1 MTLTNKTTRGQSTLD
16 PFDELLDAQLRD
28 IDAARAIPRPDGID
42 KFYVEEAFEK
52 KAGEQAPLAAA
63 RGESDARPWRLK
75 AAEFEYR
82 ARVTTSYIDG
92 QREVVANARVRFE
105 LAARTLGAYT
115 RRQSGEKLPY
125 YLRWALILGGD
136 VAGVAG
142 AAILLGETVALGV
155 LQAIASGTA
164 AITGGLLAQEVR
176 DSRLARKREKLP
188 RELTDDERR
197 FAHLFR
203 GGDGGERIVKWIVA
217 AAMLIGVLIAV
228 SIFAL
233 RYSTEGSTAAW
244 AFGLLAA
251 GVALASW
258 ANVYHYTDEAADLI
272 DARRADYVRELKRLK
287 RLLKARDVSAHAA
300 ALAMATS
307 IETEAANRG
316 LAAQRAVEATGAH
329 LLNEHADVAGHG
341 WTHGPE
347 GERHDHERHEVSR
360 HDRRVTERQ
369 LQVQLPRIDV
379 SIAYDSPPGL
389 LAGAAVNGHQDPA
402 A

>member
-1 MTLTNKTTRGQSTLD
+1 MTLGNKTTTRDLD
-16 PFDELLDAQLRD
+16 PIDELLEAQLTD
-28 IDAARAIPRPDGID
+28 IDAARAIPRPDGIE
-42 KFYVEEAFEK
+42 KFYLEEAVEK
-52 KAGEQAPLAAA
+52 KAEEQPPLAAA
-63 RGESDARPWRLK
+63 RGEADARPWRLK

-82 ARVTTSYIDG
+82 TAVTKSYVDG
-92 QREVVANARVRFE
+92 QREIVANARQRFE

-115 RRQSGEKLPY
+115 RRAPGEKVPY

-155 LQAIASGTA
+155 LQAVASGTA

-188 RELTDDERR
+188 RDLTDDERR

-217 AAMLIGVLIAV
+217 AATLIGLLIAV

-251 GVALASW
+251 AIALASW
-258 ANVYHYTDEAADLI
+258 ANVYHYTDEATDLI
-272 DARRADYVRELKRLK
+272 EARRADYVRELKRLK
-287 RLLKARDVSAHAA
+287 RLLKAREVSEHDA

-307 IETEAANRG
+307 IETEAASRG
-316 LAAQRAVEATGAH
+316 LAAQRAVEATGAQ

-341 WTHGPE
+341 WTQ
-347 GERHDHERHEVSR
+347 DSS
-360 HDRRVTERQ
+360 HDRQDVRREDHREIERQ
-369 LQVQLPRIDV
+369 LQVQLPRIDLSV
-379 SIAYDSPPGL
+379 AYDPPPEL
-389 LAGAAVNGHQDPA
+389 VAGVTGNGHQDPSD
-402 A
+402 

>member
-1 MTLTNKTTRGQSTLD
+1 MTLGNKTTMRGRIDLD
-16 PFDELLDAQLRD
+16 SIDELLDAQLRD
-28 IDAARAIPRPDGID
+28 IDAARAIPRPEGIG
-42 KFYVEEAFEK
+42 KFYLEEAVEK
-52 KAGEQAPLAAA
+52 KAEEQPPLAAA
-63 RGESDARPWRLK
+63 RGEADARPWRLK

-82 ARVTTSYIDG
+82 TAVTTSYVDG
-92 QREVVANARVRFE
+92 QREIVANARERFE
-105 LAARTLGAYT
+105 LAAHTLGVYT
-115 RRQSGEKLPY
+115 RRASGEKVPY

-155 LQAIASGTA
+155 LQAVASGTA

-188 RELTDDERR
+188 RDLSDDERR

-217 AAMLIGVLIAV
+217 AATLIGLLIAI

-233 RYSTEGSTAAW
+233 RYTTEGSTAAW

-251 GVALASW
+251 AIALASW
-258 ANVYHYTDEAADLI
+258 ANVYHYTDEATDLI
-272 DARRADYVRELKRLK
+272 EARRADYVRELKRLK
-287 RLLKARDVSAHAA
+287 RLLKAREVSEHDA

-307 IETEAANRG
+307 IEMEAASRG
-316 LAAQRAVEATGAH
+316 LATQRAVEATGAQ

-341 WTHGPE
+341 WTHDSSRD
-347 GERHDHERHEVSR
+347 RHDVSR
-360 HDRRVTERQ
+360 KDHRDTERQ
-369 LQVQLPRIDV
+369 LQVQLPRIDLSV
-379 SIAYDSPPGL
+379 AYDPPAEL
-389 LAGAAVNGHQDPA
+389 VAGAVENGHPDPA